1 MLGKIK
7 QYIPNIF
14 KTVYFNFKFL
24 PFGEA
29 IYLPILVDRRTAII
43 KKSTGK
49 ITIEDK
55 SAYHKIYI
63 GFPCLKD
70 TDKKNE
76 RTVICIN
83 GHLCFQGQAFVA
95 NGVKLQIE
103 KEGTLILGSNFN
115 STGKAE
121 IICAKKIEFKKE
133 CTISWDVL
141 IMDTDSHSIFDSHC
155 VLTNPNKEILIGEGC
170 WIGCRTTILKG
181 TSIADHVVV
190 ASCANVTK
198 SISTSNVIVGGNPA
212 KIMKENV
219 QWALQPPEEYRYY
232 ENII

>member
-70 TDKKNE
+70 RYLYQWASMLSGTG
-76 RTVICIN
+76 VC
-83 GHLCFQGQAFVA
+83 GQWC
-95 NGVKLQIE
+95 E
-103 KEGTLILGSNFN
+103 
-115 STGKAE
+115 
-121 IICAKKIEFKKE
+121 
-133 CTISWDVL
+133 
-141 IMDTDSHSIFDSHC
+141 
-155 VLTNPNKEILIGEGC
+155 
-170 WIGCRTTILKG
+170 
-181 TSIADHVVV
+181 
-190 ASCANVTK
+190 
-198 SISTSNVIVGGNPA
+198 TSN
-212 KIMKENV
+212 
-219 QWALQPPEEYRYY
+219 
-232 ENII
+232 